1 MYSPQTTRQR
11 SADVFWKP
19 STERD
24 DSFIRN
30 LLLLVTKWNFSFKRT
45 NHSKLNWCLFYWS
58 PKINHKQLFPGQIL
72 ESEQEI
78 IKGIM
83 VGRQQV
89 KKYRF
94 RLNKFRFSHF
104 CKIKTKKKKKISQHS
119 TMKRKMSERRNFYE
133 ICTHPYFFLF
143 FSKRSRNNE
152 AERVLVDPDNN
163 STEHSEIKCKLNI
176 TKSHPSPKLQS

>member
-1 MYSPQTTRQR
+1 MLSWKLQAHNSMYCPQTTRRQR
-11 SADVFWKP
+11 SAEVFWKP
-19 STERD
+19 STERH

-89 KKYRF
+89 KKCRF
-94 RLNKFRFSHF
+94 RLNKCLDKVISVKLKR
-104 CKIKTKKKKKISQHS
+104 KKKIISQHS
-119 TMKRKMSERRNFYE
+119 TMKRKMSERRN
-133 ICTHPYFFLF
+133 
-143 FSKRSRNNE
+143 SM
-152 AERVLVDPDNN
+152 V
-163 STEHSEIKCKLNI
+163 
-176 TKSHPSPKLQS
+176 